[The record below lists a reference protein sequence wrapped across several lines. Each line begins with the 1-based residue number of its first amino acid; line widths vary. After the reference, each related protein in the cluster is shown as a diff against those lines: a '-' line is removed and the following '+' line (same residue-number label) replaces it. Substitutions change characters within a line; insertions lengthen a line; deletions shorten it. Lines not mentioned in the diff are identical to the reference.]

1 MNQAQGSS
9 DLRHEVSSQD
19 IQKAL
24 GLLPSSFRLVVVLKD
39 VEGFSYDEIAKL
51 LDCPMGT
58 VMSRLSR
65 GRNLLRQFL
74 QAYGDQSAEKHMERQ
89 NERRHAS

>member
-1 MNQAQGSS
+1 
-9 DLRHEVSSQD
+9 
-19 IQKAL
+19 
-24 GLLPSSFRLVVVLKD
+24 VVVLKD

-65 GRNLLRQFL
+65 GRNLLRRFL
-74 QAYGDQSAEKHMERQ
+74 QAYGDQSAEKHIERQ
-89 NERRHAS
+89 NERRRA